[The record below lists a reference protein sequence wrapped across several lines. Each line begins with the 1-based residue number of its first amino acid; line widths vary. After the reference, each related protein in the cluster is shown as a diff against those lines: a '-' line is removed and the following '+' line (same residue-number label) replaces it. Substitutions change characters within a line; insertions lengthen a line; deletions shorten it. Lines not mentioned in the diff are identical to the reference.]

1 MRLAVSLNW
10 IIRSLTCTRP
20 NYQPGINIKKIRYVF
35 GVACAVMVFVLVGG
49 GVSNQTVMADFNQA
63 SRQRTPSLP
72 VEATE
77 NKESN
82 VSLLGI
88 MSNDLAEKPQSK
100 P

>member
-1 MRLAVSLNW
+1 MRLAANLNW

-20 NYQPGINIKKIRYVF
+20 NYQPAINIKKIRYVF
-35 GVACAVMVFVLVGG
+35 GVACAVMVFVLVGAI
-49 GVSNQTVMADFNQA
+49 STQTIMADLSQS
-63 SRQRTPSLP
+63 SRQATPSRP
-72 VEATE
+72 VETIE